1 MQFMSLMGLGTIF
14 WPQKSWKSTGGASEF
29 WAACVCSR
37 VCTWSRRWFCG
48 APFSALHLS
57 LASFW
62 RQLTQHLLWILILD
76 IDYMR
81 RVEALKCFGQPC
93 ISSVLLSYSITCSF
107 QFTMWTV
114 WASLQRFTCS
124 NTCSSVCEG
133 LSQYSHAE
141 GTRGCA
147 NTTRVITSI
156 QTDLH
161 LPVKFHLTSR
171 WFPRLVYAAERFSMC
186 QFHACADFNH
196 YTLCYSCVNHLIQHI
211 KAFRV
216 LLVKYASLHLSPSLC
231 SWVCLLLSSTA
242 TAVPLKTHQ
251 QLSGKWPCWSG
262 VCVRVYVNYIQCH
275 L

>member
-1 MQFMSLMGLGTIF
+1 MLTRVHVEQKVVLWSSIFCSLY
-14 WPQKSWKSTGGASEF
+14 
-29 WAACVCSR
+29 
-37 VCTWSRRWFCG
+37 
-48 APFSALHLS
+48 LS

-62 RQLTQHLLWILILD
+62 RQLTQHLLLWILILD
-76 IDYMR
+76 IDYMT
-81 RVEALKCFGQPC
+81 RVEALKRFGQPY

-124 NTCSSVCEG
+124 NTCLSVCEG

-147 NTTRVITSI
+147 NTTRVITSV

-231 SWVCLLLSSTA
+231 SMLPPPLIHGHSCPSENPSAAQREMTMLIRSVCS
-242 TAVPLKTHQ
+242 
-251 QLSGKWPCWSG
+251 C
-262 VCVRVYVNYIQCH
+262 VC
-275 L
+275 